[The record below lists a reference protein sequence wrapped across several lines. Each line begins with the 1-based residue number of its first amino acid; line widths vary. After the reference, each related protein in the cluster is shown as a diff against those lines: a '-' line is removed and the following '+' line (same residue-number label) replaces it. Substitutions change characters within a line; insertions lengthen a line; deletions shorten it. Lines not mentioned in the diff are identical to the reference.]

1 MWAKFGE
8 NNTMP
13 RGNNNKRREQ
23 RIMMQQRMQIVAP
36 LWRKSWTLKEI
47 REEVMKRLGLETYSI
62 KCVHTDVQRLIK
74 EWQEER
80 LENTED
86 KITAELARI
95 DLVIKEAWLMWEKSK
110 QDYKRKS
117 QMQEGKPRKDPNGQQ
132 ISVDT
137 IKAMMWDAEQR
148 GSGDPRYLDVILRA
162 MQQRCKLLGLDQQRI
177 DISAAT
183 SGAIE
188 IRYVDGG
195 MECASSEEEVRAR
208 EGMA

>member
-1 MWAKFGE
+1 
-8 NNTMP
+8 
-13 RGNNNKRREQ
+13 
-23 RIMMQQRMQIVAP
+23 MQIVAP
-36 LWRKSWTLKEI
+36 LWRKSWTLNEI
-47 REEVMKRLGLETYSI
+47 RVEVMKRLKLETYSL
-62 KCVHTDVQRLIK
+62 KCVYTDVQRLIK

-110 QDYKRKS
+110 LDYKSKR
-117 QMQEGKPRKDPNGQQ
+117 QVQEGKPHQDKDGQF
-132 ISVDT
+132 SVDT
-137 IKAMMWDAEQR
+137 IKAMMWDAEKR
-148 GSGDPRYLDVILRA
+148 GNGDPRYLDIILRA

-188 IRYVDGG
+188 IRYIDAGVP
-195 MECASSEEEVRAR
+195 CATSEEEVRTR
-208 EGMA
+208 EGLV

>member
-1 MWAKFGE
+1 
-8 NNTMP
+8 MP

-95 DLVIKEAWLMWEKSK
+95 DLVIKEAWQMWEKSK
-110 QDYKRKS
+110 QDYNSKR
-117 QMQEGKPRKDPNGQQ
+117 QVQEGKPRQDESGQ

-137 IKAMMWDAEQR
+137 IKAMMWDAEER
-148 GSGDPRYLDVILRA
+148 GCGDPRYLDIILKA

-188 IRYVDGG
+188 IRYIDAGVQ
-195 MECASSEEEVRAR
+195 CAASEDEVRAR
-208 EGMA
+208 EGML

>member
-1 MWAKFGE
+1 
-8 NNTMP
+8 
-13 RGNNNKRREQ
+13 
-23 RIMMQQRMQIVAP
+23 MMQQRMQIVAP

-95 DLVIKEAWLMWEKSK
+95 DLVIKEAWQMWEKSK
-110 QDYKRKS
+110 QDYNSKR
-117 QMQEGKPRKDPNGQQ
+117 QMQEGKPRKDPNGHQ

-137 IKAMMWDAEQR
+137 IKAMMWDAEER
-148 GSGDPRYLDVILRA
+148 GCGDPRYLDVILKA
-162 MQQRCKLLGLDQQRI
+162 LNQRCKLMGLDQMTI
-177 DISAAT
+177 DVHSGMT
-183 SGAIE
+183 GAIE
-188 IRYVDGG
+188 IRYVDAGV
-195 MECASSEEEVRAR
+195 ECASSEEEVRTR
-208 EGMA
+208 EGLNG

>member
-1 MWAKFGE
+1 
-8 NNTMP
+8 MP

-47 REEVMKRLGLETYSI
+47 REEVMKRLRLETYSI

-95 DLVIKEAWLMWEKSK
+95 DLVIKEAWAAWEKSK
-110 QDYKRKS
+110 EDYDKRSKTAMFLPKKDK
-117 QMQEGKPRKDPNGQQ
+117 QGVKITMDVIKQFQNEAQERCYGNPK
-132 ISVDT
+132 
-137 IKAMMWDAEQR
+137 
-148 GSGDPRYLDVILRA
+148 YLDVILKA
-162 MQQRCKLLGLDQQRI
+162 MEQRCKLLGLSKTTMEV
-177 DISAAT
+177 SAAT

>member
-1 MWAKFGE
+1 
-8 NNTMP
+8 MP

-23 RIMMQQRMQIVAP
+23 RILMQQRMQIVAP
-36 LWRKSWTLKEI
+36 LWRKSWTLNEI
-47 REEVMKRLGLETYSI
+47 RVEVMKRLKLETYSL
-62 KCVHTDVQRLIK
+62 KCVYTDVQRLIK

-110 QDYKRKS
+110 LDYKSKR
-117 QMQEGKPRKDPNGQQ
+117 QVQEGKPHQDEDGQF
-132 ISVDT
+132 SVDT
-137 IKAMMWDAEQR
+137 IKAMMWDAETR
-148 GSGDPRYLDVILRA
+148 GNGDPRYLDIILRA
-162 MQQRCKLLGLDQQRI
+162 MQQRCKRLGLDQQRI

-188 IRYVDGG
+188 IRYIDAGVP
-195 MECASSEEEVRAR
+195 CATSEEEVRTR
-208 EGMA
+208 EGLV

>member
-1 MWAKFGE
+1 
-8 NNTMP
+8 MP

-74 EWQEER
+74 EWQKER

-95 DLVIKEAWLMWEKSK
+95 DLVIKEAWQMWEKSK

-177 DISAAT
+177 DRSAAT

>member
-1 MWAKFGE
+1 
-8 NNTMP
+8 
-13 RGNNNKRREQ
+13 
-23 RIMMQQRMQIVAP
+23 MMQQRMQIVAP

-80 LENTED
+80 LTNTED

-95 DLVIKEAWLMWEKSK
+95 DLVIKEAWQMWEKSK
-110 QDYKRKS
+110 QDYKSKR
-117 QMQEGKPRKDPNGQQ
+117 QVQEGKPHQDESGQ

>member
-1 MWAKFGE
+1 
-8 NNTMP
+8 
-13 RGNNNKRREQ
+13 
-23 RIMMQQRMQIVAP
+23 MMQQRMQIVAP
-36 LWRKSWTLKEI
+36 LWRQSWTLNEI
-47 REEVMKRLGLETYSI
+47 REEVMKRLGLKTYSL
-62 KCVHTDVQRLIK
+62 KCVYTDVQRLLK

-95 DLVIKEAWLMWEKSK
+95 DLVIKEAWQMWEKSK
-110 QDYKRKS
+110 QDYNSKR
-117 QMQEGKPRKDPNGQQ
+117 QVQEGKPRQDESGQ

-137 IKAMMWDAEQR
+137 IKAMMWDAEER
-148 GSGDPRYLDVILRA
+148 GCGDPRYLDIILKA

-188 IRYVDGG
+188 IRYIDAGVQ
-195 MECASSEEEVRAR
+195 CAASEDEVRAR
-208 EGMA
+208 EGML

>member
-1 MWAKFGE
+1 
-8 NNTMP
+8 
-13 RGNNNKRREQ
+13 
-23 RIMMQQRMQIVAP
+23 MMQQRMQIVAP

>member
-1 MWAKFGE
+1 
-8 NNTMP
+8 MP

-95 DLVIKEAWLMWEKSK
+95 DLVIKEAWQMWEKSK

>member
-1 MWAKFGE
+1 
-8 NNTMP
+8 MP

-36 LWRKSWTLKEI
+36 LWRQSWTLKEI
-47 REEVMKRLGLETYSI
+47 REEVMKRLGLEVYSL

-95 DLVIKEAWLMWEKSK
+95 DFVIREAWAAWEKSK
-110 QDYKRKS
+110 EDYDKKEKRAEFTPKRDK
-117 QMQEGKPRKDPNGQQ
+117 QGVTVAMDAIKQYQKEAQERCYGNPK
-132 ISVDT
+132 
-137 IKAMMWDAEQR
+137 
-148 GSGDPRYLDVILRA
+148 YLDVILKA
-162 MQQRCKLLGLDQQRI
+162 MEQRCKLLGLSKTTMEV
-177 DISAAT
+177 SAAT

-188 IRYVDGG
+188 IRYIDAGIP
-195 MECASSEEEVRAR
+195 CASSEEEVRTR
-208 EGMA
+208 EGLLE

>member
-1 MWAKFGE
+1 
-8 NNTMP
+8 
-13 RGNNNKRREQ
+13 
-23 RIMMQQRMQIVAP
+23 MMQQRMQIVAP

-95 DLVIKEAWLMWEKSK
+95 DLVIKEAWQMWEKSK
-110 QDYKRKS
+110 QDYNSKK

-148 GSGDPRYLDVILRA
+148 GCGDPRYLDVILKA
-162 MQQRCKLLGLDQQRI
+162 LNQRCKLMGLDQMTI
-177 DISAAT
+177 DVHSGMT
-183 SGAIE
+183 GAIE
-188 IRYVDGG
+188 IRYVDAGV
-195 MECASSEEEVRAR
+195 ECASSEEEVRTR
-208 EGMA
+208 EGLNG